1 MRRLRLTLAL
11 LVVFGTLLIPSAAF
25 ARVSEYQVQYT
36 VRGESGL
43 GQLIVNVVLSPET
56 TLPATVQ
63 VPLPTGAK
71 VVWSG
76 EIVGQ
81 DPTADPF
88 REAVVTAVDGGLI
101 ATFTMEQVRVAQVEA
116 DLPAPTV
123 SGNEVSSVL
132 SWVNTGE
139 EGPYTFAIVLEAGAT
154 DVAISPA
161 TAGPPVS
168 NDVGETLHALTPV
181 RLAAGQ
187 SFAVDVR
194 YRAGGD
200 GGGGKTP
207 TVLIVGAV
215 LLGIAMVALLVVLRV
230 QRVAPRPEAAVG
242 PASGAS
248 DVPPPSRGVHGAESG
263 PVTPERRPE
272 ASGHGRDDDEFFTFD

>member
-1 MRRLRLTLAL
+1 MRRLQLKLAL
-11 LVVFGTLLIPSAAF
+11 MVVCGALLIPSAAY

-43 GQLIVNVVLSPET
+43 GQLIVNVMLSPET

-76 EIVGQ
+76 EIVGEE
-81 DPTADPF
+81 PTADPF
-88 REAVVTAVDGGLI
+88 REAVVSSMDGGLM

-132 SWVNTGE
+132 NWVNTGE
-139 EGPYTFAIVLEAGAT
+139 EGPFTFAVVLEAGAG
-154 DVAISPA
+154 DVKISPA
-161 TAGPPVS
+161 AVGQPIS
-168 NDVGETLHALTPV
+168 NDVGETLRTLAPV

-187 SFAVDVR
+187 SFSIDVR
-194 YRAGGD
+194 YRT
-200 GGGGKTP
+200 GGGGGGGTTS
-207 TVLIVGAV
+207 TVLIIGAIV
-215 LLGIAMVALLVVLRV
+215 LAIALVVLLVVLRV
-230 QRVAPRPEAAVG
+230 QRAAARPEAADG
-242 PASGAS
+242 SASNAS
-248 DVPPPSRGVHGAESG
+248 AATFEAPEVPKVEGSQAAPQRLSE
-263 PVTPERRPE
+263 TPDPDPD
-272 ASGHGRDDDEFFTFD
+272 GDDFSTSD